1 MAAPRWP
8 TLSGQRQAL
17 DDYVAAML
25 QVPGKKG
32 RYTRS
37 GTGEYC
43 FHAPHL
49 LQLACPASQAF
60 LPFQC
65 AQPTGMSH
73 RACPRLAGV
82 REELRAGKYTLVLEF
97 ENAKAEALPQA
108 AWDERV
114 DVFATFF
121 GPGVVAEMAATPA
134 GQDVALIADGSG
146 AGRGGGERPEVL
158 PPLMPG
164 LPGRQAKQAE

>member
-1 MAAPRWP
+1 VNRP
-8 TLSGQRQAL
+8 TH
-17 DDYVAAML
+17 
-25 QVPGKKG
+25 PP
-32 RYTRS
+32 TRPP
-37 GTGEYC
+37 T
-43 FHAPHL
+43 
-49 LQLACPASQAF
+49 QLAQVREDTTRFRYGDEQHLEEALNRVFKLGRRGGVPR
-60 LPFQC
+60 
-65 AQPTGMSH
+65 

-82 REELRAGKYTLVLEF
+82 REELRGGKYTLVLEF